1 MSKATGPVWEQVG
14 LKEAEYRRIVEILG
28 REPNHV
34 ELQMFGVMWSEHCSY
49 KHSRA
54 TLKKLPTRGERVLQG
69 PGENAG
75 VIKVTDDLAVAF
87 KMESHNHP
95 SFVEP
100 FQGAATGVG
109 GILRDVFT
117 MGARPIALLDSLRFG
132 PLDDPKQRHLFAG
145 AVAGIGHYG
154 NCMGIPTIGGE
165 VYFEECYTGNCLVNA
180 MCIGIVHPEKIR
192 RGVAKGVGNVI
203 MVVGARTGRDGIH
216 GASLLASAEFT
227 EGAEEKRPSV
237 QVGDPFMEKLLL
249 EACLELFETDAVV
262 GIQDMG
268 AAGLISSSS
277 EMAARGDVG
286 IELDVR
292 KVPAREEGMEAWE
305 FLLSESQ
312 ERMLVCVQKGREAEV
327 EAIFKKWGLLSAV
340 IGHVTDDGMIR
351 VKDGDRVV
359 AEVPAHA
366 LADEAPLYHPEK
378 QEPAYLAELRKFD
391 FSRLPEPEDWNETLL
406 KLLRSPNIGSRE
418 WIYRQYDHMVLLGT
432 VIAPGGDASLLRIR
446 SAAKPGAHGAAKAP
460 GNGAG
465 VAFEPQT
472 QAPEGAEIGIAAKV
486 DCSARYVYLNPRRGA
501 AIAVAEAARNCV
513 VTGATPVAIT
523 NNLNFGNPEK
533 PEIFWT
539 FDQAVE
545 GIAEACEVLGTPV
558 TGGNV
563 SFYNETNGEA
573 IYPTPT
579 IGMVAI
585 HENLE
590 HRTTPGFKKPG
601 DVIVLLGETKDEL
614 GGSEYLKVIHGVVA
628 GDAPELNLEFEKKL
642 HKAVL
647 QAIHEGIVTA
657 AHDVA
662 EGGVAVALAEMAI
675 AAEPEA
681 RGCQVNLFCNEGR
694 IDGNVFGESQ
704 SRIILTVDRDDVMR
718 LRSILI
724 ENGIPHRLLGDV
736 TGSGRF
742 ELTGL
747 APGVQSEFIFRRQKL
762 IDLSVEELEKAY
774 QEAIPQWMGE

>member
-1 MSKATGPVWEQVG
+1 MVG
-14 LKEAEYRRIVEILG
+14 LKESEYRKVIEILG
-28 REPNHV
+28 REPNDV

-49 KHSRA
+49 KHSRS
-54 TLKKLPTRGERVLQG
+54 TLRKLPTKSDRVLQG

-75 VIKVTDDLAVAF
+75 VIKVMDDLAVAF
-87 KMESHNHP
+87 KIESHNHP

-117 MGARPIALLDSLRFG
+117 MGARPVALLNSLRFG

-145 AVAGIGHYG
+145 AVEGIGHYG

-165 VYFEECYTGNCLVNA
+165 VYFEESYKGNCLVNA
-180 MCIGIVHPEKIR
+180 MCVGIVRPDKIR
-192 RGVAKGVGNVI
+192 KGIARGPGNPI

-216 GASLLASAEFT
+216 GASLLASAEFS
-227 EGAEEKRPSV
+227 EGAEDKRPSV

-277 EMAARGDVG
+277 EMAARGDCG
-286 IELDVR
+286 IEIDVR
-292 KVPAREEGMEAWE
+292 KVPAREEGMKAWE

-327 EAIFKKWGLLSAV
+327 EAIFQKWGLLSAV
-340 IGHVTDDGMIR
+340 IGQVTDDGMVR
-351 VKDGDRVV
+351 VLDNGEVV
-359 AEVPAHA
+359 ANVPAHA
-366 LADEAPLYHPEK
+366 LADEAPIYYPEK
-378 QEPAYLAELRKFD
+378 REPAYLAKLREFD
-391 FSRLPEPEDWNETLL
+391 FASLPEPTDWNGTLL
-406 KLLRSPNIGSRE
+406 KLLNSPNIGSRE

-432 VIAPGGDASLLRIR
+432 VLAPGGDASVIRLR
-446 SAAKPGAHGAAKAP
+446 SAAEPEMHRVTSRDESARACPIDAP
-460 GNGAG
+460 K
-465 VAFEPQT
+465 
-472 QAPEGAEIGIAAKV
+472 GIAAKI
-486 DCSARYVYLNPRRGA
+486 DCNGRYVYLNPRRGT

-523 NNLNFGNPEK
+523 NNCNFGNPEK

-539 FDQAVE
+539 FDQSIE
-545 GIAEACEVLGTPV
+545 GMAEACSALGTPV

-563 SFYNETNGEA
+563 SFYNETNGEP

-579 IGMVAI
+579 IGMIAV
-585 HENLE
+585 HENLK
-590 HRTTPGFKKPG
+590 HLTSPGFKNAG

-614 GGSEYLKVIHGVVA
+614 GGSEYAKVIHGVVA
-628 GDAPELNLEFEKKL
+628 GDAPELNLEFEARL
-642 HKAVL
+642 QKAVL
-647 QAIHEGIVTA
+647 AAIHEGIVTA

-675 AAEPEA
+675 AAVPGA
-681 RGCQVNLFCNEGR
+681 RGCQTNIFATAGR
-694 IDGNVFGESQ
+694 IDANLFGETQ
-704 SRIILTVDRDDVMR
+704 SRILLTASRDNMMR

-724 ENGIPHRLLGDV
+724 ENGIPHRLVGDV
-736 TGSGRF
+736 TDD
-742 ELTGL
+742 GL
-747 APGVQSEFIFRRQKL
+747 FRMAVLQPGVESEFVFRRQE
-762 IDLSVEELEKAY
+762 IIHLSVDELEKAHK
-774 QEAIPQWMGE
+774 EAIPQWMGA